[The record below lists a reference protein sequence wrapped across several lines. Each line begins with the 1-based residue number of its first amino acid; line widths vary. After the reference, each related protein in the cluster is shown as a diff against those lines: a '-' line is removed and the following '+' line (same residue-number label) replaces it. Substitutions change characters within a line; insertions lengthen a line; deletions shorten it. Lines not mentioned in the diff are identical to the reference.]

1 MEPVLIDIHSHILPG
16 LDDGPEE
23 FETSVAMARMAA
35 EYGTTDIV
43 ATPHSDQRFPYDPE
57 VVAQCVAELQSAVG
71 DEIRIHR
78 GCDFHLFYENIVEAT
93 REPAKF
99 CINGSRYLLVEF
111 AEIVPQNIGDI
122 LERFLEL
129 GVVPVITHPERN
141 RALRSDPAR
150 LKGWVSRGC
159 AVQITGQSFLGRFGK
174 SAHRA
179 AGDLA
184 KAGLAHFVASDAHDL
199 MHRPPRLDEAYRE
212 IASRY
217 GEGVAETL
225 IVVNPHAALSG
236 GPLTSIP
243 RSKRFGWF

>member
-1 MEPVLIDIHSHILPG
+1 
-16 LDDGPEE
+16 
-23 FETSVAMARMAA
+23 MARMAA

-43 ATPHSDQRFPYDPE
+43 ATPHFDQRFGYDPA
-57 VVAQCVAELQSAVG
+57 VVCQRIRELQHAVG

-78 GCDFHLFYENIVEAT
+78 GCDFHLFDDNIVEGT
-93 REPAKF
+93 RDPARY
-99 CINGSRYLLVEF
+99 CINGNRYLLVEF
-111 AEIVPQNIGDI
+111 GEVVPRNTGEILDH
-122 LERFLEL
+122 FLEL

-141 RALRSDPAR
+141 RALRSDTAR
-150 LKGWVSRGC
+150 LKQWVSRGC

-174 SAHRA
+174 SSYRA
-179 AGDLA
+179 ACDLA
-184 KAGLAHFVASDAHDL
+184 KAGLAHFVASDGHDL
-199 MHRPPRLDEAYRE
+199 QHRPPRLDDAYRDLT
-212 IASRY
+212 SRY